1 MCGRYTVR
9 ADPAT
14 FAGRFGAAPAAELT
28 ERVNV
33 CPTEQVAA
41 VTAEGPASLRWGL
54 APAWYR
60 LRGKRPLMNARDDK
74 LRSSGAWRALAS
86 SAATRCLVLAADGW
100 LEWQRAEDPKQPRAP
115 WLHELAGGAPFA
127 FAGLWCTAT
136 PRDGDGP
143 LSSCTIVTVPANRE
157 ASVLH
162 DRMPAILGGAEAEAA
177 WLDPGVGLDDALE
190 LVRSLSDGSVRA
202 RPVSPRLNAAGVEG
216 LELVA

>member
-14 FAGRFGAAPAAELT
+14 LAGRFGSAPAAELT

-86 SAATRCLVLAADGW
+86 SAATRCLVLADGW
-100 LEWQRAEDPKQPRAP
+100 LEWQRAEDPKQPRTP

-162 DRMPAILGGAEAEAA
+162 DRMPAILGGPEAEAA

-190 LVRSLSDGSVRA
+190 LVRSLPDGSVRA